1 MRNHLAFQLALA
13 GMLLTSASTFA
24 ESKAVQPVIHP
35 QIVRLSLVDG
45 DVRIARDQQQG
56 QARNADWE
64 KAVSGLPLES
74 GFSLATGDGRAVIEL
89 QDASTVYMGPN
100 SVLVLNDLTA
110 YGTIP
115 NTEMALLSG
124 TVTLHVHPAFAGEQ
138 FVLRAPTDTMVVK
151 YPNRNDVRVSAYMDA
166 LGVTTLSSDTLVP
179 GKSGSLAAATAG
191 ETMYFRAGKPA
202 KVTEKGDE
210 VAMASWDKWVA
221 DRFNE
226 RIAAYSTVLK
236 ESGLKTLVPGLDSLQ
251 GKGKFVDCG
260 EYGKCWE
267 PPAPTEAELQAQAQA
282 NGHPNGTPGAAVL
295 TASNDGNTSGGSS
308 AQTTVIRK
316 TSVAPGRSSAGTGI
330 GMGYGSYF
338 PCGPDSYYYRAM
350 MYQSGGMLPMGM
362 YNGMY
367 GGMGAYG
374 GMYSPMMWNWAV
386 CHSGSWIYQNDRYL
400 WVPGGQIQYQP
411 PVQWVKWGGRQGYV
425 PIHPRD
431 IAGQTPTNLQNGIIG
446 RGRNSL
452 DAGPIKVDGGGSV
465 KILNSPP
472 RGFRDGYQIS
482 LQRSDSPR
490 MEGRMLGAEG
500 GHAILGGSNARSV
513 AISYDHG
520 TQSFMVARPMGG
532 SNTRTVNEPVGSFL
546 VRSGVGGFG
555 GPMGYRPGMEP
566 GGRGNDAAMGGGAM
580 NGGRSGEFR
589 GGAVFNGGAGQRGGG
604 EMGGGNFGGARGMGG
619 ASNGGGGY
627 PGGGNMGGGNMGG
640 GNMGGGGGGNMGGG
654 GGGGGGGMGGGSMGG
669 GGGHAGSGASPAPSP
684 SH

>member
-13 GMLLTSASTFA
+13 GMLLSSASTFG
-24 ESKAVQPVIHP
+24 ESKTAQPVIHP
-35 QIVRLSLVDG
+35 QIVRVSLVDG

-74 GFSLATGDGRAVIEL
+74 GFTLATGDGRAVIEL
-89 QDASTVYMGPN
+89 QDASTVYLGPN
-100 SVLVLNDLTA
+100 SVLVLTDLTS

-115 NTEMALLSG
+115 NTEMGLLTG
-124 TVTLHVHPAFAGEQ
+124 TVTLHVHPAFEGEQ

-166 LGVTTLSSDTLVP
+166 IGLTTLANGTLLP
-179 GKSGSLAAATAG
+179 GKSGGETTAAAG
-191 ETMYFRAGKPA
+191 ETLYYRAGKPA
-202 KVTEKGDE
+202 KVADKGDE
-210 VAMASWDKWVA
+210 IAMSNWDKWVA
-221 DRFNE
+221 EKYTE
-226 RIAAYSTVLK
+226 RIVAYSTVLK

-251 GKGKFVDCG
+251 GKGRFVDCG

-267 PPAPTEAELQAQAQA
+267 PPAPTEAELQAQAQS
-282 NGHPNGTPGAAVL
+282 NGEPNGKPGAAAL
-295 TASNDGNTSGGSS
+295 TTSNDSNTSGGSS

-316 TSVAPGRSSAGTGI
+316 TSVAQGGTNAGSGMGI
-330 GMGYGSYF
+330 GLGSYF

-362 YNGMY
+362 SSGMY
-367 GGMGAYG
+367 GVMGAYG

-400 WVPGGQIQYQP
+400 WVPGGQVQYQP

-431 IAGQTPTNLQNGIIG
+431 IAGQNPTNLQNGIIG
-446 RGRNSL
+446 HGRNAL

-472 RGFRDGYQIS
+472 RGAREGYQIS

-520 TQSFMVARPMGG
+520 SQSFMVARPVGG
-532 SNTRTVNEPVGSFL
+532 TSTRTVTEPVGSFL

-555 GPMGYRPGMEP
+555 GPMGYHPGVGSGMH
-566 GGRGNDAAMGGGAM
+566 GNEGPIAHG
-580 NGGRSGEFR
+580 NPGEFR

-627 PGGGNMGGGNMGG
+627 SGGNMGGGS
-640 GNMGGGGGGNMGGG
+640 MGGGGGAPSGGG
-654 GGGGGGGMGGGSMGG
+654 GGFGGGGGGMGGGSMGG
-669 GGGHAGSGASPAPSP
+669 GGGHAGGGGSAPAPAPS
-684 SH
+684 H